1 MLFKLIIN
9 EILIY
14 TLWSSI
20 AFSAFLLCYLYVVS
34 RRLQPSLGFIFATLL
49 LDVIGLGIIIPVMP
63 ALIRELTGESVEAA
77 SAYGGWLL
85 FAFAFMQFLFSPI
98 LGGLSDQFGRRPVL
112 LISLLGFAL
121 DYILLAFAPNLAW
134 LFVGRLIAGVMGA
147 SFTTGTAYIADIST
161 PEKRAQNFGMVGAAF
176 GLGFIIGPVVGGLL
190 GQYGP
195 RVPFM
200 VAAGLTFLNF
210 LYGLVILPESLKPE
224 NRRPFNWKRA
234 NPVGSLLHLRKYPV
248 ISGMVASL
256 VFIYIASHAV
266 QSTWSFFTIARFNWT
281 EKEVGYSLGFVG
293 ILVALVQG
301 GLIRWINP
309 RLGPNRS
316 VYLGILLYALGL
328 MLFGFASSGWM
339 MYVFLIPY
347 CLGGICGP
355 SLQGIL
361 SAQVPADEQGE
372 LQGALTSLVSLTA
385 IVGPPLMTGL
395 FSYFSSPKAP
405 FQLPGAPFLLGALLS
420 VISLYLAWQ
429 ALSGRRKKA

>member
-1 MLFKLIIN
+1 MSK
-9 EILIY
+9 
-14 TLWSSI
+14 
-20 AFSAFLLCYLYVVS
+20 
-34 RRLQPSLGFIFATLL
+34 RLTPSLGFIFATLL

-63 ALIRELTGESVEAA
+63 ALIQELTGESVEAA
-77 SAYGGWLL
+77 SSYGGWLL

-121 DYILLAFAPNLAW
+121 DYLLLSFAPNLTW

-176 GLGFIIGPVVGGLL
+176 GLGFIIGPVIGGLL
-190 GQYGP
+190 GEYGS

-210 LYGLVILPESLKPE
+210 LYGLLILPESLPAE
-224 NRRPFNWKRA
+224 NRRPFNLKRA
-234 NPVGSLLHLRKYPV
+234 NPIGSLMHLRKYPV

-328 MLFGFASSGWM
+328 VLFGFASSGWM

-361 SAQVPADEQGE
+361 SSQVPPDEQGE

-385 IVGPPLMTGL
+385 IIGPPLMTGL
-395 FSYFSSPKAP
+395 FSYFSSAKAP
-405 FQLPGAPFLLGALLS
+405 VFLPGAPFILGAILSLL
-420 VISLYLAWQ
+420 SLYLAWK
-429 ALSGRRKKA
+429 ALSKRLS

>member
-1 MLFKLIIN
+1 
-9 EILIY
+9 
-14 TLWSSI
+14 
-20 AFSAFLLCYLYVVS
+20 
-34 RRLQPSLGFIFATLL
+34 
-49 LDVIGLGIIIPVMP
+49 MP
-63 ALIRELTGESVEAA
+63 ALIQELTGESVEAA
-77 SAYGGWLL
+77 SSYGGWLL

-121 DYILLAFAPNLAW
+121 DYLLLSFAPNLTW

-190 GQYGP
+190 GQFGP

-210 LYGLVILPESLKPE
+210 LYGLIILPESLPAE

-234 NPVGSLLHLRKYPV
+234 NPIGSLMHLRKYPV

-293 ILVALVQG
+293 ILMALVQG

-328 MLFGFASSGWM
+328 VLFGFASSGWM

-361 SAQVPADEQGE
+361 SSQVPPDEQGE

-385 IVGPPLMTGL
+385 IIGPPLMTGL
-395 FSYFSSPKAP
+395 FSYFSSAKAP
-405 FQLPGAPFLLGALLS
+405 VFLPGAPFILGAILS
-420 VISLYLAWQ
+420 LFSLYLAWK
-429 ALSGRRKKA
+429 ALSKRLS

>member
-1 MLFKLIIN
+1 M
-9 EILIY
+9 
-14 TLWSSI
+14 
-20 AFSAFLLCYLYVVS
+20 S
-34 RRLQPSLGFIFATLL
+34 RKLQPSLGFIFATLL

-63 ALIRELTGESVEAA
+63 ALIQELTGESVEAA
-77 SAYGGWLL
+77 SSYGGWLL

-121 DYILLAFAPNLAW
+121 DYLLLAFAPSLTW
-134 LFVGRLIAGVMGA
+134 LFVGRVIAGVMGA

-190 GQYGP
+190 GQFGP

-200 VAAGLTFLNF
+200 VAAGLTFVNF
-210 LYGLVILPESLKPE
+210 LYGLIILPESLPAE

-234 NPVGSLLHLRKYPV
+234 NPIGSLMHLRKYPV

-328 MLFGFASSGWM
+328 VLFGFASSGWM

-361 SAQVPADEQGE
+361 SSQVPADEQGE

-385 IVGPPLMTGL
+385 IIGPPLMTGL
-395 FSYFSSPKAP
+395 FSYFSSTKAP
-405 FQLPGAPFLLGALLS
+405 FQFPGAPFILGAVLS
-420 VISLYLAWQ
+420 LTSLYLAWK
-429 ALSGRRKKA
+429 ALSKRLG